1 MAGLPGENV
10 CTVVSTESGMNSLTV
25 SVSDGIHIGP
35 DVSVDVYTGADV
47 PAPIENI
54 TCTLSSDM
62 MSLDISWTAPVTGAH
77 GGDLD
82 PKGITYQIYR
92 YNSSGAAS
100 GWQLIDETAAL
111 THIHSIFPT
120 TNRRITCS
128 LECCLATVSVTV
140 DG

>member
-1 MAGLPGENV
+1 MFPSTYTPAQMFLP
-10 CTVVSTESGMNSLTV
+10 
-25 SVSDGIHIGP
+25 
-35 DVSVDVYTGADV
+35 
-47 PAPIENI
+47 PIENI

-111 THIHSIFPT
+111 TYTFNFPRQRT
-120 TNRRITCS
+120 AGLRAAWSAALQQYR
-128 LECCLATVSVTV
+128 
-140 DG
+140 